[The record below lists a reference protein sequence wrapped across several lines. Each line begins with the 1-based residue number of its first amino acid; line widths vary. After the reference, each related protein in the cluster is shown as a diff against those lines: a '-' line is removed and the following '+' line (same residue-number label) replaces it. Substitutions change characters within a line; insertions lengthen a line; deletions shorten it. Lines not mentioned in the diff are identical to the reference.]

1 MSWFRYINSVLQS
14 YARFDFPRTDSIA
27 AIIASNDRQCK
38 DAKQTML
45 TTISGGGV
53 TSAKGFQAGAVF
65 AGIKTPGEDKRD
77 LGLICS
83 DFDCTVAGTFTRNSV
98 ISPSVTVCKDVV
110 ARGNARA
117 VVANSGC
124 ANTAVGEQGLIDA
137 QETAEIAAKKLEIN
151 PKDVLVASTGVIGV
165 ELPMALIRE
174 HVQTIKMDMNGG
186 DDFAKAIMTTDSHPK
201 EYATSYTSSDGR
213 KVTVGGCAKGSGM
226 IHPDMATMLCF
237 ITTDADVDQSYLQS
251 VLSEAVKLSFN
262 QIDVDGDQSTNDTVA
277 ILANGA
283 SGAARIAGGDDNS
296 SAFDVAVKQVCK
308 HLARELAR
316 DGEGARHLI
325 EAIVEGAHTDADAR
339 KAARSVA
346 SSLLV
351 RTAVYGQDPN
361 WGRIMMAVGKT
372 AIPLDESKIEIFVN
386 DIQIVHEGKAIAYNV
401 QSVISAL
408 GKDEVTLRVRLN
420 VGHGYGEAWG
430 CDLTEEYVVFNSAYT
445 T

>member
-1 MSWFRYINSVLQS
+1 MSRFRYINSVLQS
-14 YARFDFPRTDSIA
+14 YASFDFPRTDSIA

-83 DFDCTVAGTFTRNSV
+83 DFNCTVAGTFTRNSV
-98 ISPSVTVCKDVV
+98 ISPSVTVCKNVV
-110 ARGNARA
+110 ARGYARA

-174 HVQTIKMDMNGG
+174 HMQTIKMDMNGG

-201 EYATSYTSSDGR
+201 EYATSYTSSDGH

-237 ITTDADVDQSYLQS
+237 ITTDADVDQPYLQS

-283 SGAARIAGGDDNS
+283 SGAARIAGGDDDS
-296 SAFDVAVKQVCK
+296 SAFDAAVKQVCK

-325 EAIVEGAHTDADAR
+325 EAIVESAHTDADAR

-420 VGHGYGEAWG
+420 VGDGYGEAWG